1 MVVVINATRIK
12 KKNSLRASGHYE
24 PTYYKA
30 IQLIQET
37 QGEKGA
43 EVFA

>member
-1 MVVVINATRIK
+1 MNDSKFK

-24 PTYYKA
+24 PTYHKE

-37 QGEKGA
+37 QGQKGA
-43 EVFA
+43 EVFV